1 MAGVVACL
9 SGTYGKLKSTLTEHI
24 VTMEGVVQEGLVRSE
39 RFDAPV
45 KCTTVLVSERLRRTG
60 ELRKPAPLLPYQ
72 HPTQEDT
79 VELDLL
85 PLTSKKYNI
94 IVPIR
99 DSLPPELE
107 DKQVPAASSV
117 LASSLLL
124 VKCRSV
130 FFSFYSGMFSN
141 IQLLIRF
148 PQPQL
153 PRLGPRWCLQ
163 ESAVTS
169 SLPSAVDTG
178 RCKLTTTTTTVG
190 DQN

>member
-1 MAGVVACL
+1 M
-9 SGTYGKLKSTLTEHI
+9 
-24 VTMEGVVQEGLVRSE
+24 
-39 RFDAPV
+39 PV
-45 KCTTVLVSERLRRTG
+45 SVPDQNTVRLRRTG

-130 FFSFYSGMFSN
+130 FFFFFHFGLFSN
-141 IQLLIRF
+141 IQLFIRF
-148 PQPQL
+148 PQPKL
-153 PRLGPRWCLQ
+153 PRLGLRWRL
-163 ESAVTS
+163 
-169 SLPSAVDTG
+169 
-178 RCKLTTTTTTVG
+178 
-190 DQN
+190 

>member
-1 MAGVVACL
+1 M
-9 SGTYGKLKSTLTEHI
+9 
-24 VTMEGVVQEGLVRSE
+24 
-39 RFDAPV
+39 
-45 KCTTVLVSERLRRTG
+45 TG

-72 HPTQEDT
+72 HPTKEDT

-94 IVPIR
+94 TVPIR

-130 FFSFYSGMFSN
+130 FFFSFILVCFLIFNFLSG
-141 IQLLIRF
+141 F
-148 PQPQL
+148 PSL
-153 PRLGPRWCLQ
+153 
-163 ESAVTS
+163 S
-169 SLPSAVDTG
+169 SPGWA
-178 RCKLTTTTTTVG
+178 
-190 DQN
+190 

>member
-1 MAGVVACL
+1 M
-9 SGTYGKLKSTLTEHI
+9 
-24 VTMEGVVQEGLVRSE
+24 QEGLVRSD

-45 KCTTVLVSERLRRTG
+45 KCTTVLVSERTDGPKTEEDWRAAQASPSTPL
-60 ELRKPAPLLPYQ
+60 PAPHSGGHCRARSAAPNQQEIQHHCPHPRWMVSKLLLP
-72 HPTQEDT
+72 
-79 VELDLL
+79 VL
-85 PLTSKKYNI
+85 S
-94 IVPIR
+94 
-99 DSLPPELE
+99 
-107 DKQVPAASSV
+107 
-117 LASSLLL
+117 LASILLL